1 MEIKGKRFT
10 AEVPK
15 ALKNIEHQKSSAS
28 VSSGG
33 SAPFMTSMLSS
44 EGRACVSSETPGLD
58 LMHIKSCA
66 RAQENL

>member
-1 MEIKGKRFT
+1 MEMKGMRFR

-15 ALKNIEHQKSSAS
+15 ALKNIDHQKSSAS
-28 VSSGG
+28 VRSGG

-44 EGRACVSSETPGLD
+44 EGQACVSSETPGLS

-66 RAQENL
+66 RAQEKL